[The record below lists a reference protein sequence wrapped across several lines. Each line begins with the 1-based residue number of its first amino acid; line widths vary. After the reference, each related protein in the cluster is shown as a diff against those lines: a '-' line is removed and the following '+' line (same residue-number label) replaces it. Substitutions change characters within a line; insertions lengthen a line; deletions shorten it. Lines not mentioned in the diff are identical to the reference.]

1 MKIKIVGYIIY
12 KCIVEALKNLKLN
25 VEVEIELLNEVI
37 IIPLLLSIASKLLIT
52 TTLVLNVRLQE
63 FVWRTISTS

>member
-52 TTLVLNVRLQE
+52 TTLVLNEML
-63 FVWRTISTS
+63 

>member
-12 KCIVEALKNLKLN
+12 KCIVEALKILKLN

-52 TTLVLNVRLQE
+52 TTLVLNETL
-63 FVWRTISTS
+63 

>member
-52 TTLVLNVRLQE
+52 TTLVLNETL
-63 FVWRTISTS
+63 